1 MKLLGATLLSSSWR
15 LILSE
20 WKLRTR
26 ALDDSIRAHR
36 FFSIPRRTEF
46 KLPPKG
52 APVYCVFGATGPVLN
67 AVGGFFRGEPLI
79 FVRATRRGAFTYE
92 TLRLIAAIG
101 PGVRPIFATRDD
113 YEQVVLRSPKLASLG
128 RVAILSPLS
137 LVTVPKGIEALW
149 LLPTEP
155 DGSAAPIDV
164 DAAAL
169 ADLFSISPDVIQT
182 AHPPGVVFVGS
193 SHIGVR
199 ASHDEMIARSRST
212 TAGRPGDDRLEH
224 LSMISPF
231 ALDAMTRPRR
241 EGSLTYEELT
251 HRRDAGPTVVACDE
265 AVASA
270 LTLAGFDVFLVSSP
284 TTADEAPTASER
296 ITRERAVEILIR
308 SLADTRFLV
317 SASRRRLSWSAVQE
331 RLDLRDMRPAV
342 RSPIETGLRELDL
355 IDDVEVGILAR
366 DMALSSGLGESAAHI
381 LRRVIRQ
388 ESSEPMPRLLR
399 RADLVDDVLDLAA
412 ASLPPADQPAALRLR
427 MRIDGDVDAAVNDL
441 NRLIEI
447 SGASQALL
455 DQIGTIFADLPEVV
469 VGLANRFSGAGEYRV
484 ALALTAPAAE
494 RPGASAEVLR
504 PTVDT
509 LLKLGLSDRATVF
522 AEKLAACDPTDGAI
536 IDALM
541 ESGGA
546 PTPAMN
552 RTVERPLQLLLVDAR
567 RALAR
572 GEGDTAEHLLR
583 RLMAESNPALA
594 IAASEDLTDILLV
607 QERDEEAVEIAT
619 RAVDRATGRF
629 RDAAA
634 VVLSEV
640 QLFAGFNDAAL
651 KTLRLAQSSGS
662 TQAGTRLRALLVR
675 SGRLEEEIAEFE
687 KVYARAPTLNHL
699 GHLMQLL
706 SLADRMDDMR
716 AVADEARRLGHNHPA
731 DIAFLEGTIL
741 VGKMAW
747 QEALE
752 RLAPFFDSSSRGPRI
767 AMLVGRAAL
776 GVGDT
781 ARAEVA
787 FQMAAQALGT
797 RTLAQ
802 TELARLAE
810 ASDDWTE
817 AARLYSGI
825 LAQRPLS
832 VVNGMRWATAV
843 RRSGTLP
850 DLKISLEA
858 QAEASLEA
866 RVAFWLSLLA
876 GEEGRLDRVIHWARR
891 AFSLEPLNI
900 DLARYLNDA
909 LILDGDFPGAVK
921 VVDDIA
927 TRIRPIG
934 LRIIEVA
941 DMYRSIGEMDKA
953 QNFARRGVS
962 AAPRNPAVLH
972 IAARIHS
979 EVEDFE
985 EARRLVHLSLKIDP
999 ARMGCYLL
1007 GARIA
1012 RRLNYMEEADRL
1024 EAAAARI
1031 WPDRSAALSSS
1042 VERAIFRRDT
1052 ASADRYVHRV
1062 MQGARIHGEKLPM
1075 RLLWSVAAL
1084 YAEKGNFSRFLEFAR
1099 EVLGAIDAVFP
1110 SDLPMWHGEP
1120 VSGEAMMVIA
1130 RGGPGDEVRLYG
1142 SILRRV
1148 CEDLGHLVHVGDPRL
1163 ESIFRRNFPSA
1174 DFIGNPWAGRR
1185 QHRRRDQ
1192 IPDELRRGFA
1202 PGTLE
1207 AARRFSVFVPRKKL
1221 ADVRWIAT
1229 ADSLITTLLHPHFGD
1244 AAPAGDPRPLIA
1256 DPERLAEVRA
1266 FLEGLPKGPKIGI
1279 SWRASYVS
1287 ANRFSGAFFDVE
1299 EMADLLGIE
1308 GVVYIDLHPNVI
1320 DEEFERAQE
1329 LAGGRFVRPPF
1340 DLYNDFEAI
1349 AALAVEL
1356 DAVIVPGVT
1365 QRDIAGAF
1373 RTADIWSFNLAKE
1386 YSERWRITRDE
1397 RDRFQPAIL
1406 HHDTTQLGDR
1416 TAVAAALKARV
1427 EQLVRG

>member
-1 MKLLGATLLSSSWR
+1 M
-15 LILSE
+15 
-20 WKLRTR
+20 
-26 ALDDSIRAHR
+26 
-36 FFSIPRRTEF
+36 
-46 KLPPKG
+46 
-52 APVYCVFGATGPVLN
+52 FGATGPVLN

-79 FVRATRRGAFTYE
+79 FVRATRRGSFTYE
-92 TLRLIAAIG
+92 TLRLIAAAG
-101 PGVRPIFATRDD
+101 PGIRPIFATRDA
-113 YEQVVLRSPKLASLG
+113 YEQVALRSPKLASLG

-149 LLPTEP
+149 LLPTVAERTVDP
-155 DGSAAPIDV
+155 LDV

-169 ADLFSISPDVIQT
+169 ADLFGISPDVIQT
-182 AHPPGVVFVGS
+182 PHPPEVVFVGS
-193 SHIGVR
+193 SHIGVQ
-199 ASHDEMIARSRST
+199 ASHDEMIARSRLK
-212 TAGRPGDDRLEH
+212 ALGREGSEQVEH
-224 LSMISPF
+224 RTMTSPF
-231 ALDAMTRPRR
+231 ALDAMTRARR
-241 EGSLTYEELT
+241 EGALTYDDLT
-251 HRRDAGPTVVACDE
+251 HRRNAGPTVVACDE

-270 LTLAGFDVFLVSSP
+270 LTLAGFQVLLASP
-284 TTADEAPTASER
+284 ATADDALAEPER

-308 SLADTRFLV
+308 SLADTRFVV
-317 SASRRRLSWSAVQE
+317 SASRRRLSWTAVQA
-331 RLDLRDMRPAV
+331 RLDLREMRPTA
-342 RSPIETGLRELDL
+342 RSPIETGLRDLDL
-355 IDDVEVGILAR
+355 IDDVEVGVLAR
-366 DMALSSGLGESAAHI
+366 DMAQSSGLGESAAHI
-381 LRRVIRQ
+381 LRRVVRQ
-388 ESSEPMPRLLR
+388 EASESMPRLLR

-412 ASLPPADQPAALRLR
+412 ACLPPTDQPAALRLR
-427 MRIDGDVDAAVNDL
+427 ARIDGDVEAAIYDL
-441 NRLIEI
+441 NRLIQVH
-447 SGASQALL
+447 GASQALL
-455 DQIGTIFADLPEVV
+455 DQIGTVFADLSEVV
-469 VGLANRFSGAGEYRV
+469 VGLAGRFTSAGEYRV
-484 ALALTAPAAE
+484 ALALVAPAAE
-494 RPGASAEVLR
+494 RPGASPEVLR

-509 LLKLGLSDRATVF
+509 LLKLGLSDRAMVF
-522 AEKLAACDPTDGAI
+522 AEKLATFDPTDGAV

-541 ESGGA
+541 ESDD
-546 PTPAMN
+546 TPPPSS
-552 RTVERPLQLLLVDAR
+552 TQSDERPLQLLLVDAR

-572 GEGDTAEHLLR
+572 GESDTAEHLLR

-619 RAVDRATGRF
+619 RAVDKAAGRL

-634 VVLSEV
+634 VALSEV

-687 KVYARAPTLNHL
+687 KIHAQAPTLNHL

-716 AVADEARRLGHNHPA
+716 AVADEARRQGRNHPA

-741 VGKMAW
+741 VGKMMW
-747 QEALE
+747 HEASE
-752 RLAPFFDSSSRGPRI
+752 RLAPFFDSSSRGQRI

-776 GVGDT
+776 GAGDA
-781 ARAEVA
+781 ARAQIA
-787 FQMAAQALGT
+787 FHMAAQAPGT

-810 ASDDWTE
+810 TAGDWAE

-876 GEEGRLDRVIHWARR
+876 GEEGRLDGVIHWARR
-891 AFSLEPLNI
+891 AFALEPLNT

-909 LILDGDFPGAVK
+909 LILDGDVPGAVK

-927 TRIRPIG
+927 AGIRPIG
-934 LRIIEVA
+934 LRVIEVA

-953 QNFARRGVS
+953 RDFARRAVQS
-962 AAPRNPAVLH
+962 APRNPGVLQ

-985 EARRLVHLSLKIDP
+985 EARRLVHLGLKIDP
-999 ARMGCYLL
+999 ARMGGYIL

-1012 RRLNYMEEADRL
+1012 RRLEDMEEADRL
-1024 EAAAARI
+1024 DAAAARI
-1031 WPDRSAALSSS
+1031 WPDRSAALSSR
-1042 VERAIFRRDT
+1042 VERAISRRDT
-1052 ASADRYVHRV
+1052 TSADHYVHRV

-1084 YAEKGNFSRFLEFAR
+1084 YAEKGDFPRFLELAR

-1120 VSGEAMMVIA
+1120 SSGETMMVIA

-1148 CEDLGHLVHVGDPRL
+1148 GEDLGHLVHVGDPRL

-1174 DFIGNPWAGRR
+1174 DFIGNPWSGRR
-1185 QHRRRDQ
+1185 LHRRRDQ
-1192 IPDELRRGFA
+1192 IPDALRRGFA
-1202 PGTLE
+1202 PGSLE
-1207 AARRFSVFVPRKKL
+1207 AARRFSVFVPRKEL
-1221 ADVRWIAT
+1221 ARVRWIAT

-1266 FLEGLPKGPKIGI
+1266 LLAGLPKGPKIGI

-1299 EMADLLGIE
+1299 EMADLLAVE
-1308 GVVYIDLHPNVI
+1308 GAVYIDLHPNVI

-1365 QRDIAGAF
+1365 QRDVAGAF

-1406 HHDTTQLGDR
+1406 HHDTTRYGDR
-1416 TAVAAALKARV
+1416 AAIAAALKARV
-1427 EQLVRG
+1427 EQLVRGR